1 MACEGCEQRRQKLKA
16 MYGSSKESIANAIA
30 RLTNRDRKAEQPSVA
45 TEQSSDAAE
54 QSADSDISDSEQSD
68 TGVVAPVKSRRGR
81 AKSP

>member
-16 MYGSSKESIANAIA
+16 MYDNSKESIANAIA

-45 TEQSSDAAE
+45 AE
-54 QSADSDISDSEQSD
+54 QSADSDSSDSEQSD
-68 TGVVAPVKSRRGR
+68 TGVVATVKSRRGR

>member
-16 MYGSSKESIANAIA
+16 MYDNSKESITNAIA

-45 TEQSSDAAE
+45 TEQS
-54 QSADSDISDSEQSD
+54 ADSDSGDTEQSD
-68 TGVVAPVKSRRGR
+68 TGIVAPVKSRRGR

>member
-16 MYGSSKESIANAIA
+16 LINDSAKSISNAIA

-45 TEQSSDAAE
+45 AE
-54 QSADSDISDSEQSD
+54 QSADSDSSDSEQSD

-81 AKSP
+81 AKST

>member
-16 MYGSSKESIANAIA
+16 MYDNSKESITNAIA

-45 TEQSSDAAE
+45 TEQS
-54 QSADSDISDSEQSD
+54 ADSDSSDSEQSD

-81 AKSP
+81 AKQP

>member
-45 TEQSSDAAE
+45 TEQS
-54 QSADSDISDSEQSD
+54 ADSDSGDSEQSD

-81 AKSP
+81 AKPT